1 MTQLRQFIKTPSE
14 DLRYGFEWE
23 NWLPDGSSISSVT
36 WIVDVGLLDSLPN
49 VTGTQSSILLGGGV
63 PETTYQAT
71 CEMLPSD
78 GQQKAIRS
86 FEIRVVEARSD

>member
-1 MTQLRQFIKTPSE
+1 MTQLRQFIKTPNE

-23 NWLPDGSSISSVT
+23 NWLDGLSISSAAWT
-36 WIVDVGLLDSLPN
+36 VDVGLLNSSPN
-49 VTGTQSSILLGGGV
+49 VTGTQSSILLGGGI
-63 PETTYQAT
+63 PETTYQIK